1 MDQLPDYMK
10 LCYQAV
16 LDVYEEI
23 EEELAKEGKLCSVP
37 YAKAA
42 VCPSSLYIYF
52 FTFQWRDLYC
62 TS

>member
-52 FTFQWRDLYC
+52 FTFQ
-62 TS
+62 